1 MRTTFVP
8 NREPKN
14 ANPLGLASF
23 VFGLLALLVCWIPLL
38 NLVAFPLA
46 AIGATLGLIGLLVG
60 LLMRGVLSYALI
72 GTIFCAASC
81 WVAWNLNHAIHESL
95 RSSVIEARAI
105 RAQEEIDRQKA
116 RGEFD
121 KPADEPNVPAIPPPP
136 APDAP

>member
-1 MRTTFVP
+1 
-8 NREPKN
+8 
-14 ANPLGLASF
+14 
-23 VFGLLALLVCWIPLL
+23 
-38 NLVAFPLA
+38 
-46 AIGATLGLIGLLVG
+46 
-60 LLMRGVLSYALI
+60 LSYALI

-105 RAQEEIDRQKA
+105 RAQQEIDRQRA